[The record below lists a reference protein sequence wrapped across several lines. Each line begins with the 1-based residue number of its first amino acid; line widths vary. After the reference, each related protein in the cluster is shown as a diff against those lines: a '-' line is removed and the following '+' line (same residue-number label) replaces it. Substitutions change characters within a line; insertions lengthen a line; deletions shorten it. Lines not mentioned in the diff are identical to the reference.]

1 MSIIRISDRA
11 MAAAAALSLSLALS
25 FGPTVTADNWSNWRG
40 PTQNGFSS
48 EKDLPAELRTKW
60 KVEMPGSAAA
70 TPIVHDDRV
79 YISTTDEKAGN
90 LVAMCLSASS
100 GDILWKHVVAD
111 GLSQDNRSNYASNSP
126 VTDGQRVIFF
136 YGTGDLVA
144 YDPSGS
150 QLWKRNIQDDHGAFS
165 FLWTFSTSPALYNG
179 KLYMQVLQRDEPVR
193 GKGKQGAESYILAI
207 DPASGRDIWKHIR
220 PSTANAESLEAF
232 STPIFH
238 EHDGETQMIIV
249 GGDVITGHNPET
261 GNELWRWG
269 TWNPTRIGHWRL
281 VPSPVAGNGVAL
293 ACGPKGSP
301 IYAVKLGLTGK
312 LEDSNLAW
320 DTDGERDLT
329 SDVPTPAFAY
339 NDFFILSDV
348 RNSLSRVDSATGTV
362 KWTAELPRSKKWRAS
377 PTVADGKVYILNHGG
392 DFMVMDA
399 GSGEKLAGQDFT
411 EDEQDGIRS
420 GVVISNGRFFI
431 RTNTHLIC
439 AGS

>member
-11 MAAAAALSLSLALS
+11 MAVAGALSLSLAFS
-25 FGPTVTADNWSNWRG
+25 FGPTATADNWSNWRG
-40 PTQNGFSS
+40 PSQNGFSA
-48 EKDLPAELRTKW
+48 EKDLPAEIKTKW

-70 TPIVHDDRV
+70 TPIVHGDRV

-126 VTDGQRVIFF
+126 VTDGERVIFF

-165 FLWTFSTSPALYNG
+165 FLWTFSTSPALYKG

-193 GKGKQGAESYILAI
+193 GKGKKDAESYILAI

-232 STPIFH
+232 STPVFH
-238 EHDGETQMIIV
+238 EHNGETQMIIV
-249 GGDVITGHNPET
+249 GGDVITGHDPET

-348 RNSLSRVDSATGTV
+348 RNSLSRVDSATGKV

-377 PTVADGKVYILNHGG
+377 PTVADGKIYILNHGG
-392 DFMVMDA
+392 DFMVLDA
-399 GSGEKLAGQDFT
+399 GSGEKLAEQDFT